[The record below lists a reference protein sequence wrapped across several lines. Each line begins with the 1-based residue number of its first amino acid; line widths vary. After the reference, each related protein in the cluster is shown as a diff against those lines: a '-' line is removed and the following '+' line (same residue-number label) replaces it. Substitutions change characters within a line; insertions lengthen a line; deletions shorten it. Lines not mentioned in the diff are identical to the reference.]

1 MQFLEPD
8 RVTVVL
14 QEDGPFPTTKAFLI
28 FVLTFPK
35 HFLPLLGSP
44 DNTNDFLSVHPVFDD
59 IFLGDDFS
67 MVPFT
72 HGTDRFIFGSRN

>member
-1 MQFLEPD
+1 MQFLEPN

-14 QEDGPFPTTKAFLI
+14 QEDWAFPGSKAFLL
-28 FVLTFPK
+28 FVFAFTK
-35 HFLPLLGSP
+35 HFLPLLGPP
-44 DNTNDFLSVHPVFDD
+44 DNANDFLSVHPVLDD